1 MKVEGR
7 RESSNIRDQR
17 GGVGKKAAAGIGG
30 GSVVIALIIYML
42 TGQNVAPQLAQTQA
56 QSQKCVGA
64 ECQVDTQAADSNTK
78 GHAYQT
84 GEFKNE
90 GELKKFVSV
99 ILASTEDVWNQV
111 FKENGLQYHEPSLTL
126 FSQAVDTGCGHA
138 DYNAG
143 PFYCSADKSVFIDLN
158 FLADMSKTL
167 GAGGDF
173 AYAYVIAHE
182 VGHHV
187 QNELGYLVKYGS
199 QEQMLRKS
207 GKEEEANFISVQTE
221 LQADCFGGVWANREG
236 KKYNSISDAD
246 IAKGI
251 NAARAVGDDK
261 LGVKRRENF
270 GHGSAEM
277 RMKWLKRGLTT
288 GDIKQCDT
296 RVYTTLDQLQN
307 I

>member
-7 RESSNIRDQR
+7 RESSNIKDNR
-17 GGVGKKAAAGIGG
+17 GGVSKKAAAAGG
-30 GSVVIALIIYML
+30 GGVAVIALLIYFL
-42 TGQNVAPQLAQTQA
+42 TGQNVAPQLAQQQA
-56 QSQKCVGA
+56 QPQQCAGA
-64 ECQVDTQAADSNTK
+64 ECQLEAQAADSNTK
-78 GHAYQT
+78 GYAYQT

-99 ILASTEDVWNQV
+99 ILASTEDVWHQV
-111 FKENGLQYHEPSLTL
+111 FKTNSLQYHEPSLTL
-126 FSQAVDTGCGHA
+126 FSDAVDTGCGHA

-143 PFYCSADKSVFIDLN
+143 PFYCSADKSVYIDLN
-158 FLADMSKTL
+158 FLADMTKTL

-207 GKEEEANFISVQTE
+207 GKETEANLISVQTE
-221 LQADCFGGVWANREG
+221 LQADCFAGVWAYHEG
-236 KKYNSISDAD
+236 KKYKSISDAD
-246 IAKGI
+246 IEKGI
-251 NAARAVGDDK
+251 KAAAAVGDDK

-270 GHGSAEM
+270 GHGSSQM
-277 RMKWLKRGLTT
+277 RMKWLKRGLTS
-288 GDIKQCDT
+288 GDINKCDT
-296 RVYTTLDQLQN
+296 RQYTLDQLQN